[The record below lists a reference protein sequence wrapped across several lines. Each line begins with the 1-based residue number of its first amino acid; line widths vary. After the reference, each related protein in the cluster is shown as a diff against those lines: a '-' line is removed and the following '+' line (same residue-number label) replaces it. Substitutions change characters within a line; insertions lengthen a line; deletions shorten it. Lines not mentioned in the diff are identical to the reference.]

1 MKMYMVIGYIAA
13 FCTTVAYIP
22 QAIKIIRTKDTKSI
36 SLWMYIVV
44 TIGVLSWLIYGI
56 FIKDTPL
63 VIANFVTFLFTLTIL
78 IMKIRYD

>member
-1 MKMYMVIGYIAA
+1 MYMVIGYIAA